1 VHGLLSVLCDG
12 VAYLGPDASILRP
25 APDLA
30 HLLCVGTVAAAPVA
44 EVGDFASDVN
54 YLAGDSLLKYIQ
66 TEDHQRFLEFIAS
79 IQQADKVK
87 QWVALGE
94 ILETNMSWAGRPPGA
109 IHLHMSSSRR
119 PAFPVDVFA
128 VHFPDV
134 TNQASHL
141 IGVRDASSHGNV
153 PELILPALGQASNE
167 IDTLARRPRARS
179 GRCPSQR
186 SPKELTSTS
195 AVELPEL
202 AQVALDINAAT
213 TDLEVRACTL
223 RFASAKDTID
233 DANVAAMQRHRGQ
246 SAAAREVADI
256 GAGRRRCLRLAD
268 LICSPNPAELCS
280 WVQREANSQAAGNA
294 PGLKAGL
301 QLLPC
306 PTFFSSIL
314 LEAGR
319 ASLHFIESSDSSNSS
334 DEESAAEK
342 DEAPVQQDQQRQ
354 QQQQQQQ
361 QQQVQLRML
370 LQLDSLVRQPQHLGR
385 HGSSGGSN
393 SSRRSRS
400 SCSSSRGSRSMC
412 GPPLPAIKEH
422 TDGEQDN
429 LERQAMS
436 AGQHVQH
443 QLVATEVV
451 AGVCRAPAT
460 HRPPSTVIK
469 L

>member
-319 ASLHFIESSDSSNSS
+319 ASLHFIESSDSS
-334 DEESAAEK
+334 DEESAAEN
-342 DEAPVQQDQQRQ
+342 DEAPVQRDQQRQ
-354 QQQQQQQ
+354 QQQQMP
-361 QQQVQLRML
+361 LRMIV
-370 LQLDSLVRQPQHLGR
+370 QLDSLVRQRLQLGR
-385 HGSSGGSN
+385 HGSSAGSN

-400 SCSSSRGSRSMC
+400 SRSSSLDSRGSRAMC
-412 GPPLPAIKEH
+412 GPSLPAIEEH
-422 TDGEQDN
+422 TDGERDN
-429 LERQAMS
+429 LERQAMPV
-436 AGQHVQH
+436 GHHVQH
-443 QLVATEVV
+443 QLVVADRV
-451 AGVCRAPAT
+451 AGAT
-460 HRPPSTVIK
+460 RRPLSSVIH